1 MNCPVCSKTMIE
13 ADFGNA
19 NVDICKN
26 GCKGIWFDWGE
37 LNRLDENNEGL
48 GKALEEALLYPRT
61 NDGKRSQLKCPKC
74 STPMRP
80 HKYKSNKEVNVDEC
94 YVCGGFFLDSG
105 ELCQIR
111 ENFMSEA
118 ERNAYVQKLL
128 DDDPDWQEHKEEQK
142 AAKAKVEKAKSRRS
156 AVGQFGNILR
166 TGLFRM
172 GR

>member
-1 MNCPVCSKTMIE
+1 MNCPACGKTMIE

-19 NVDICKN
+19 HVDVCKN

-61 NDGKRSQLKCPKC
+61 NNADRPQLKCPKC
-74 STPMRP
+74 GIPMRP
-80 HKYKSNKEVNVDEC
+80 HKYKNNKEVNVDEC
-94 YVCGGFFLDSG
+94 YGCGGFFLDSG

-118 ERNAYVQKLL
+118 DRDVYVQKLL
-128 DDDPDWQEHKEEQK
+128 DDDPQWQQYKEEK
-142 AAKAKVEKAKSRRS
+142 LAAKIQTRES
-156 AVGQFGNILR
+156 AANKFGNILR
-166 TGLFRM
+166 MRLPRIGL
-172 GR
+172 